1 MCPEAARHMRAAQ
14 WRGMPALYATLCA
27 TEGMP
32 AKALRML
39 IVTGAPRAHELF
51 GIPSGICQQSA

>member
-1 MCPEAARHMRAAQ
+1 MRAAQ